1 MSKITIDIENEE
13 DRQFIEVLLKKL
25 GIGNIEELHEPGVTN
40 QLSNGKEVADLMQ
53 EIAESG
59 GLSTIEDPVAW
70 QKEVRTDNPIF

>member
-70 QKEVRTDNPIF
+70 QKEVRTDNPIL